1 MEAQIRYIRALGG
14 PSGREGILVG
24 LKNGQVFKIFI
35 DNSFPISLIK
45 LQLSIR
51 CVDLSARWVWVGVCV
66 GGGGSMV

>member
-66 GGGGSMV
+66 GGGSMF